1 MSAVTGRA
9 PASHL
14 GSFPAR
20 PETRRAVE
28 AAGLDTDDVL
38 DLIRRAVTED
48 LGNGGDVTSAAT
60 VPSDA
65 RLVGRYVPRSPG
77 VIAGLPILAGIVDYC
92 LGDAASLTLLAGD
105 GDEVPAGRPVAVL
118 DAPARGLLAV
128 ERVSLNML
136 GHLSGIA
143 TLTRTWVTAV
153 AGTSAKIRDT
163 RKTTPG
169 LRDLEKY
176 AVRCGGGVNH
186 RRGLSDGILI
196 KDNHATAAGG
206 PAAALDLV
214 RSAYPDSGLRVQV
227 EVDDL
232 AQLAAVLSHGAREVL
247 LDNFTDEELRRAVH
261 LVRADHPD
269 VAIEASGG
277 LTLDRAKTVADT
289 GVDYLAVGA
298 LTHSAPVLD
307 IGLDTDNG

>member
-1 MSAVTGRA
+1 MSTVAGRA
-9 PASHL
+9 PASLL
-14 GSFPAR
+14 GQFPLR
-20 PETRRAVE
+20 PETRQALE
-28 AAGLDTDDVL
+28 AAGLEPDDVL
-38 DLIRRAVTED
+38 DVVRRAVAED
-48 LGNGGDVTSAAT
+48 LGAAGDVTSAAT

-65 RLVGRYVPRSPG
+65 RLVGRYVPRKPG
-77 VIAGLPILAGIVDYC
+77 VIAGLPVLAAIVDHC
-92 LGDAASLTLLAGD
+92 LGEDASLSLLACD
-105 GDEVPAGRPVAVL
+105 GDEVVAGDPVATL

-128 ERVSLNML
+128 ERVSLNLL

-143 TLTRTWVTAV
+143 TVTQSWMAAV
-153 AGTSAKIRDT
+153 SGTSARIRDT

-186 RRGLSDGILI
+186 RRGLSEGVLI

-214 RSAYPDSGLRVQV
+214 RTAYPDGALPVQV

-232 AQLAAVLSHGAREVL
+232 DQLGDVLALGAREVL
-247 LDNFTDEELRRAVH
+247 LDNFTDAQLRRAVD
-261 LVRADHPD
+261 LVRAEYPE
-269 VAIEASGG
+269 VVLEASGG
-277 LTLDRAKTVADT
+277 LSLEHAKAVAET

-307 IGLDTDNG
+307 IGLDTGAG